1 MKIEIKSKDTGKDII
16 FHMKDV
22 TMPLRE
28 QFVDAYMYAESNE
41 PQKFSLWVDCVRII
55 TDLTDDDLLKLTDLD
70 IVQIAVECILIVNN
84 KKKAKK

>member
-1 MKIEIKSKDTGKDII
+1 
-16 FHMKDV
+16 
-22 TMPLRE
+22 
-28 QFVDAYMYAESNE
+28 MYAESNE

>member
-28 QFVDAYMYAESNE
+28 QFVDAYMYAESND
-41 PQKFSLWVDCVRII
+41 PQKFSTWVDCIRVI
-55 TDLTDDDLLKLTDLD
+55 TTLTDDELLLLTDLD
-70 IVQIAVECILIVNN
+70 IVQIAVECMLIVNN
-84 KKKAKK
+84 KNKIKK

>member
-1 MKIEIKSKDTGKDII
+1 MKIELKSKETGKNIS
-16 FHMKDV
+16 FNLKEV

-28 QFVDAYMYAESNE
+28 QFVDAYMVAESNE
-41 PQKFSLWVDCVRII
+41 PQKFSLWVNCVRII